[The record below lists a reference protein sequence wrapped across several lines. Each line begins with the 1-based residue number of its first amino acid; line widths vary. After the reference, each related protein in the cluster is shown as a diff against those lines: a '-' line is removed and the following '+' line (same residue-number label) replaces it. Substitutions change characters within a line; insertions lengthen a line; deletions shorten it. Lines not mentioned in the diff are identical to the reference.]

1 MESSLDAL
9 ALTALGHPGR
19 LAVFRLLARRAPGG
33 VRPSEIAEAL
43 GLKPNTLSVHVTTL
57 ARAGLVRSERS
68 GKSVFYRIDLGR
80 TAALIDFLVTDC
92 CRGRPELCEP
102 LAARSLQNL
111 DEGSTPM
118 AERLYNVLFI
128 CTGNSAR
135 SIFAEAI
142 LNKEGAGRFRAFSA
156 GTLAQSEPNPR
167 AVELLKKLGRSE
179 EH

>member
-68 GKSVFYRIDLGR
+68 GKSVFYRI
-80 TAALIDFLVTDC
+80 
-92 CRGRPELCEP
+92 
-102 LAARSLQNL
+102 
-111 DEGSTPM
+111 
-118 AERLYNVLFI
+118 
-128 CTGNSAR
+128 
-135 SIFAEAI
+135 
-142 LNKEGAGRFRAFSA
+142 
-156 GTLAQSEPNPR
+156 
-167 AVELLKKLGRSE
+167 RSE
-179 EH
+179 ERRVGKECVSTCRSRGSRDH